1 MVSGWLISDQ
11 ASVTCDS
18 CKAWLAENDKH
29 TYSEMVDE
37 MRKMYQEDQ
46 ANKEKNVGK
55 TRGTYVYT
63 SKGPVLPGSPAARRR
78 SK

>member
-1 MVSGWLISDQ
+1 MIERWLTSTQ

-18 CKAWLAENDKH
+18 CKAWLEKNDKH
-29 TYSEMVDE
+29 TYGEMVDE
-37 MRKMYQEDQ
+37 MRKMYHEDQ
-46 ANKEKNVGK
+46 ASKEKSVGK
-55 TRGTYVYT
+55 ARGTYVYT